1 MSLQT
6 PYPGRMG
13 PRLIVL
19 DESKQS
25 RHRILS
31 VGGVVLDLGDL
42 AAIEADWAAARQAV
56 GIEAGAAVK
65 YSMRWPEGPE
75 QRAHLLATISELPVR
90 AVISLLE
97 DFRPL
102 SMKAPGRAT
111 RKDAY
116 IQRKAFEYTLQR
128 LAGEL
133 YVPAD
138 EVGPH
143 LVMIDGRDDFK
154 QFQEVYANGY
164 VNGWPHLPHH
174 PMPALRD
181 RGFSA
186 SLGECSNGP
195 MHEIADLLVSCVTRW
210 ADERCMAQKGGKA
223 PDLEELDQCVA
234 ELINLFPVGQQ
245 SIPPRRTGHSMVV
258 HAGNRT
264 GKELLKDNLDAWAHN
279 LKKPEAFD
287 LGSTAEDIPF

>member
-1 MSLQT
+1 MA
-6 PYPGRMG
+6 

-31 VGGVVLDLGDL
+31 VGGVVLDLADL
-42 AAIEADWAAARQAV
+42 AAIEADWAAARQAAD
-56 GIEAGAAVK
+56 IEAGAAVK
-65 YSMRWPEGPE
+65 YSMSWPGGPE
-75 QRAHLLATISELPVR
+75 QRAQLLAAVGELPVR

-116 IQRKAFEYTLQR
+116 IQSKAFEYTLQR
-128 LAGEL
+128 LAGDL
-133 YVPAD
+133 YIPVD
-138 EVGPH
+138 DIGPH
-143 LVMIDGRDDFK
+143 LVLIDGRDDFK
-154 QFQEVYANGY
+154 HFQKVYEGGY
-164 VNGWPHLPHH
+164 GYGWPHLPHH
-174 PMPALRD
+174 PMPALRE

-210 ADERCMAQKGGKA
+210 ADERCMDHKEGKA
-223 PDLEELDQCVA
+223 PNLEELNNCVA
-234 ELINLFPVGQQ
+234 KLIDLFPIGQEG
-245 SIPPRRTGHSMVV
+245 IPPRRSGHSMVV
-258 HAGNRT
+258 HAANRT
-264 GKELLKDNLDAWAHN
+264 GKEVLKDNLDRWAHG
-279 LKKPEAFD
+279 LRPPAFD
-287 LGSTAEDIPF
+287 LGSPADDIPF